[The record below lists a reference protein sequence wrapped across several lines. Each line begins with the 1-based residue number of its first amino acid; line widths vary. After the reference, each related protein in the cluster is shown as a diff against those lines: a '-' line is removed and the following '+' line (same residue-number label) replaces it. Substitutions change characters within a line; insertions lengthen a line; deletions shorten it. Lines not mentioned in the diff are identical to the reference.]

1 MSERATQL
9 FQTADAQIG
18 DLIALLGAADAA
30 ALHAPCPGREKLGDG
45 TVAAV
50 AMHTADNYHRIAEYL
65 GADPQPRSRTAKRR
79 HRIPASLGAHRRHGR
94 RDHSDAMAAYRAENI
109 DPPSLLERL
118 ETARARL
125 RPLSELSDEQL
136 AAVPPADEMRFA
148 DGQRTLEQIV
158 VSLLKHQGHQ
168 CGALAAAL
176 GHTRRAD
183 GAAGTEDFR
192 Q

>member
-9 FQTADAQIG
+9 FQTADRQIA
-18 DLIALLGAADAA
+18 DLIALLGAADDP

-65 GADPQPRSRTAKRR
+65 GTDAQSGDRKPDRR
-79 HRIPASLGAHRRHGR
+79 HRVPVFGGAHSLRGGHG
-94 RDHSDAMAAYRAENI
+94 HTGGAGEYRSETI
-109 DPPSLLERL
+109 DPRSLLERL
-118 ETARARL
+118 ERARARL
-125 RPLSELSDEQL
+125 SALAELSDERL
-136 AAVPPADEMRFA
+136 AAVPPASEMRFA

-158 VSLLKHQGHQ
+158 VSLLNHQRHQ

-176 GHTRRAD
+176 AGPGRA
-183 GAAGTEDFR
+183 A
-192 Q
+192 